1 MVIIDNI
8 WSKWRSKDEVKE
20 DIEKRRL
27 MDGREFSIYKKYFT
41 KEEIIEIFIKHGFE
55 VKEFCL
61 GQNFF
66 GIRGELK

>member
-1 MVIIDNI
+1 
-8 WSKWRSKDEVKE
+8 
-20 DIEKRRL
+20 